1 MTMADDTIRLLI
13 VDDDEVDRMAIRRA
27 LQAAGLPAAVDEEL
41 GPEGVI
47 ERVSRTEYDCVILD
61 QSMPGEDGLSLIRRL
76 REAGVGTPILVVTG
90 QDDDTAAQLVAAG
103 ASDYLP
109 KADLSPARLVRRL
122 RYAMRVGRA
131 EARAH
136 DALHELASERT
147 LFAAVLRQ
155 MPAAVMIAAVP
166 SGKLLLSN
174 DQVAELLGQPAVL
187 KDSLAQLGRYSA
199 SRADGSKYGP
209 DDWPLARA
217 VARAEIIAAE
227 EMILERPDGRK
238 VIVRAS
244 AQPVHDA
251 TSKVVAAVM
260 TLEDLTTERRAQG
273 ELERAAHARE
283 EILAIV
289 SHDLRNPLNAV
300 SVAID
305 ELADP
310 DLEGPTRL
318 RYVTAIRRAVG
329 RADRLIRDLLDVSRI
344 EAGKLSIDARP
355 VTARALL
362 EQAAREHE
370 VLARDAGM
378 GIKVSVD
385 GSLAEAKILA
395 DRDRV
400 LQAVGNLIG
409 NALRYARGK
418 GDVDLS
424 LERHDSSVRIWVADK
439 GPGIPADA
447 LPHIFDHYWQANR
460 QRRAGAG
467 LGLSIVQGIAAAHGG
482 SIHAENRDGGGARFC
497 LCLPAVQ
504 VVSDGP

>member
-1 MTMADDTIRLLI
+1 
-13 VDDDEVDRMAIRRA
+13 
-27 LQAAGLPAAVDEEL
+27 
-41 GPEGVI
+41 
-47 ERVSRTEYDCVILD
+47 
-61 QSMPGEDGLSLIRRL
+61 
-76 REAGVGTPILVVTG
+76 
-90 QDDDTAAQLVAAG
+90 
-103 ASDYLP
+103 
-109 KADLSPARLVRRL
+109 
-122 RYAMRVGRA
+122 
-131 EARAH
+131 
-136 DALHELASERT
+136 
-147 LFAAVLRQ
+147 
-155 MPAAVMIAAVP
+155 
-166 SGKLLLSN
+166 
-174 DQVAELLGQPAVL
+174 
-187 KDSLAQLGRYSA
+187 
-199 SRADGSKYGP
+199 
-209 DDWPLARA
+209 
-217 VARAEIIAAE
+217 
-227 EMILERPDGRK
+227 
-238 VIVRAS
+238 
-244 AQPVHDA
+244 
-251 TSKVVAAVM
+251 
-260 TLEDLTTERRAQG
+260 
-273 ELERAAHARE
+273 
-283 EILAIV
+283 
-289 SHDLRNPLNAV
+289 
-300 SVAID
+300 
-305 ELADP
+305 
-310 DLEGPTRL
+310 
-318 RYVTAIRRAVG
+318 
-329 RADRLIRDLLDVSRI
+329 
-344 EAGKLSIDARP
+344 